1 MALLAGRVLYQ
12 RLRQER
18 PLWRRAAT
26 LLREAGRLF
35 GARYIGRKLLVL
47 AVVALVL
54 FAALA
59 HGPYRVGASATV
71 QGVVQRVVAA
81 PFEGYI
87 AEATRRA
94 GDEVRQGDVLAVLD
108 TRETEL
114 ELLRAGNLEV
124 QYRRQGEEAMARGD
138 SAAAAIA
145 QAQARQ
151 AMAQIQ
157 FHRQQIQR
165 SSLRAPFDGVLVSG
179 DLSQQLGEAVKR
191 GQELFKLSPL
201 DGYRLWLDVEDRQID
216 DVAVGQTGRVALAAM
231 PDRQIPFTVTRIV
244 PLAQVQEG
252 KTVFRLEASLTPGE
266 SATLRPGM
274 EGVGRI
280 DIGERR
286 YAWIW
291 THGFMDWLRLKWWA
305 WFG

>member
-1 MALLAGRVLYQ
+1 MPERGAAGGPGAVPAAAP
-12 RLRQER
+12 ER

-47 AVVALVL
+47 AVAALAL

-124 QYRRQGEEAMARGD
+124 QYRRQGEAMARGD

-145 QAQARQ
+145 QAQAR
-151 AMAQIQ
+151 
-157 FHRQQIQR
+157 RPWPR
-165 SSLRAPFDGVLVSG
+165 SSS
-179 DLSQQLGEAVKR
+179 
-191 GQELFKLSPL
+191 
-201 DGYRLWLDVEDRQID
+201 
-216 DVAVGQTGRVALAAM
+216 TGSRSSVPACARRSTACWSAA
-231 PDRQIPFTVTRIV
+231 T
-244 PLAQVQEG
+244 
-252 KTVFRLEASLTPGE
+252 
-266 SATLRPGM
+266 
-274 EGVGRI
+274 
-280 DIGERR
+280 
-286 YAWIW
+286 
-291 THGFMDWLRLKWWA
+291 
-305 WFG
+305 

>member
-18 PLWRRAAT
+18 PLWRKGRDA

-231 PDRQIPFTVTRIV
+231 PDRQIPSRS
-244 PLAQVQEG
+244 
-252 KTVFRLEASLTPGE
+252 RASCRWPRSRKARRC
-266 SATLRPGM
+266 SAWRP
-274 EGVGRI
+274 
-280 DIGERR
+280 
-286 YAWIW
+286 A
-291 THGFMDWLRLKWWA
+291 
-305 WFG
+305 

>member
-18 PLWRRAAT
+18 PLWRKGRDA

-47 AVVALVL
+47 AVAALAL

-124 QYRRQGEEAMARGD
+124 QYRRQGEAMARGD

-157 FHRQQIQR
+157 FYRQQIQR

-191 GQELFKLSPL
+191 GQELFKLAAGRLPPVAGRGGSP
-201 DGYRLWLDVEDRQID
+201 DRRRGGGADRQ
-216 DVAVGQTGRVALAAM
+216 GWRWPPCPTGRSLHGHAHRAAG
-231 PDRQIPFTVTRIV
+231 PG
-244 PLAQVQEG
+244 QEG

-266 SATLRPGM
+266 KRHAAPAWRAWGASTSASAATPGS
-274 EGVGRI
+274 GPT
-280 DIGERR
+280 
-286 YAWIW
+286 ASW
-291 THGFMDWLRLKWWA
+291 TGCA
-305 WFG
+305 